1 MSIDDKETPEV
12 VGSAI
17 ESNDD
22 VDKKGTAADRADMY
36 RMGKTQEMRVRIS
49 KHSWPVVQL
58 AYLRLHLIEKLS
70 LSVHIWV
77 FHDSHGVVGVFSEVN
92 CAS

>member
-1 MSIDDKETPEV
+1 MSVDDKENHEV

-49 KHSWPVVQL
+49 KHS
-58 AYLRLHLIEKLS
+58 
-70 LSVHIWV
+70 
-77 FHDSHGVVGVFSEVN
+77 
-92 CAS
+92 